1 MFFGPAMIQKTGKRS
16 QSGSVAVKKMAAK
29 KTGRASSR
37 TKTRKQEEKSSLGI
51 GFCWLVTF
59 AFCLWLLAVLFT
71 GVGGS
76 VSGSVSYF
84 FKENLG
90 YCAYV
95 FPFVLL
101 YCLVTILINISKPH
115 KGLLTMTFGLAVFT
129 ASLCGIMSRISMIFG
144 NPAEAGSVAGGR
156 IGYNIDSTAVHWV
169 GGFGAALLSL
179 LLFFAGVQLLFKIP
193 WLSLLSS
200 MLELIK
206 EDYRI
211 WTEGRQE
218 LREKLS
224 LAAEREK
231 GEKPYKEIEP
241 VAVTEN
247 SGRQAG
253 EEKEAEQKDSAWKI
267 PPAEKKE
274 KNIEK
279 KSEPVKIVRAD
290 DGPSPYAMPQQAVQ
304 KTVQAPDA
312 SNNSRAEKTAAR
324 IPAALPHDSKAANTY
339 YKDFKLPGTELL
351 DPPAPGAAAGPSE
364 QETLE
369 AKLTLENTF
378 KSFGI
383 EVHVTEIHPGP
394 VVTRYEVSP
403 GVGVKITSITSLAED
418 VALAMRSGGAV
429 RVTGHI
435 PGKAAIG
442 FEIPNKTRAKV
453 SLRELIESG
462 IFLNSQDPL
471 TVALGRHAEGSVAIA
486 NLEKMPHL
494 LIAGATA
501 SGKSVFMQS
510 LILSLIYR
518 NKPDEVKFLFIDPKR
533 MELTF
538 YEDIPYLYDPKCG
551 PDQVHVITD
560 ADEAAKS
567 LQGMVKVM
575 YDRTKKFSEARAKN
589 MASYNKWALENN
601 QPQEYR
607 IVVVVDELADLM
619 IQQKKVVEDAI
630 QRLAQM
636 ARAVGIH
643 LVLATQRPSTDVI
656 TGVIKANLPSR
667 VALKVTSGTDS
678 RVILDQPGAN
688 SLLGYGDLLYLATD
702 KPVPSRIQ
710 GAFVSEEE
718 IKRVADFVKQ
728 QAKPNYEPLRF
739 DEPSANSGKGSSS
752 EEILNALRLILAR
765 KRVSQDLLKA
775 HFGSS
780 SRATNI
786 LSILE
791 CDGFIK
797 KPEGSNKW
805 AINFDRIE
813 AHLKVCSD
821 KSNNINTPEEGT
833 EELIP

>member
-1 MFFGPAMIQKTGKRS
+1 MTNKVKNHLKNGGEAI
-16 QSGSVAVKKMAAK
+16 KKMAAK

-37 TKTRKQEEKSSLGI
+37 SKTKKQEEKSSLGL

-59 AFCLWLLAVLFT
+59 AFCLWFLVVLFT
-71 GVGGS
+71 GGGGS
-76 VSGSVSYF
+76 ASGSVSKF
-84 FKENLG
+84 FKYYLG
-90 YCAYV
+90 YGAYV

-101 YCLVTILINISKPH
+101 YCLGTILINISKPH
-115 KGLLTMTFGLAVFT
+115 KGLLTMTFGLTVFT
-129 ASLCGIMSRISMIFG
+129 ASLCGIMARISVILG
-144 NPAEAGSVAGGR
+144 NPAESGSGSGGQV
-156 IGYNIDSTAVHWV
+156 GYLIDSTAAHWI
-169 GGFGAALLSL
+169 GGFGAALVSL

-200 MLELIK
+200 LSELIK
-206 EDYRI
+206 EDYRT
-211 WTEGRQE
+211 WAEGRQE

-224 LAAEREK
+224 IAAEKEK
-231 GEKPYKEIEP
+231 EERPYKDIEP
-241 VAVTEN
+241 VAETKK
-247 SGRQAG
+247 SRKQI
-253 EEKEAEQKDSAWKI
+253 EAEKSVEPESEAWKI
-267 PPAEKKE
+267 PPASEPAPQKE
-274 KNIEK
+274 KVIEK
-279 KSEPVKIVRAD
+279 KTEPVKIVRAD
-290 DGPSPYAMPQQAVQ
+290 DGPSPYSMPQPAVQ
-304 KTVQAPDA
+304 K
-312 SNNSRAEKTAAR
+312 AA
-324 IPAALPHDSKAANTY
+324 PAAAGSVNIRAAKPAAKMPAGFPSDTQAADTF
-339 YKDFKLPGTELL
+339 YKDFKLPGTDLL
-351 DPPAPGAAAGPSE
+351 DSSAPGAAAGPSE

-369 AKLTLENTF
+369 AKFTLENTF

-383 EVHVTEIHPGP
+383 EVSVTEIHPGP

-403 GVGVKITSITSLAED
+403 GMGVKITSITSLAED

-453 SLRELIESG
+453 SLRELLESG
-462 IFLNSQDPL
+462 TFLNAKDPL
-471 TVALGRHAEGSVAIA
+471 TVALGRYAEGAVAVA

-510 LILSLIYR
+510 LILSLMFR

-589 MASYNKWALENN
+589 MASYNKWALENS

-619 IQQKKVVEDAI
+619 IQQRKVVEDAI

-667 VALKVTSGTDS
+667 VALKVTSSTDS

-718 IKRVADFVKQ
+718 IKRVADFVKA
-728 QAKPNYEPLRF
+728 QARPNYEPLRF
-739 DEPSANSGKGSSS
+739 DEPSASSGKGGSSK
-752 EEILNALRLILAR
+752 EILEAMRLVLSR

-791 CDGFIK
+791 CDGYIK

-805 AINFDRIE
+805 AINFDKIE
-813 AHLKVCSD
+813 AHLKACENKSD
-821 KSNNINTPEEGT
+821 NIENPDGVT